1 MSLNPIFKQQVLIA
15 HNGNIKVRKRFAK
28 WLYPSNAERIYE
40 RQLIKLFKE
49 LNNKTKDLLY
59 PQLEYLVGRANS
71 IRPDDKNLRLD
82 LSLENNIKE
91 IYNKTQLSYDSTIN
105 PVVNNVTFEQAER
118 ISSYNKEQLIKVIY
132 SAVQVNP
139 FLSEPYLESQIKI
152 FQAYNASLITKL
164 SKEQAEKMQ
173 EILFRNLSAGQGV
186 KAIKKEIEKTFDIS
200 ENRARVIARDQT
212 NKFNGNLAELRQ
224 REVGISQYQW
234 STSLDERVRHTHR
247 LNEGRVFSW
256 DNPPA
261 STGHPGTQIR
271 CRCTAQPRINLKMFN

>member
-40 RQLIKLFKE
+40 RQLVKLFKE

-59 PQLEYLVGRANS
+59 PQLEYLVSQANS

-200 ENRARVIARDQT
+200 ENRARGIARDQT

-224 REVGISQYQW
+224 KEVGISQYRW
-234 STSLDERVRHTHR
+234 STSLDERVRYTHR
-247 LNEGRVFSW
+247 LNEGKVFSW

-271 CRCTAQPRINLKMFN
+271 CRCTAQPRINSKMFN

>member
-40 RQLIKLFKE
+40 RQLVKLFKE

-59 PQLEYLVGRANS
+59 PQLEYLVSQANS
-71 IRPDDKNLRLD
+71 TRPDDKNLRLD

-224 REVGISQYQW
+224 KEVGISQYRW
-234 STSLDERVRHTHR
+234 STSLDERVRYTHR
-247 LNEGRVFSW
+247 LNEGKVFSW

-271 CRCTAQPRINLKMFN
+271 CRCTAQPRINSKMFN